1 MMLKLNQKT
10 LRDNI
15 ELKGIG
21 LHNGIEVNLILRPSK
36 PNTGIIFKRVD
47 LKNNNTI
54 RADFKNVIEPIL
66 CTKLENEYGVS
77 VSTVEHLMAA
87 FYGEGIDNAL
97 VEVDAPEIPIM
108 DGSAVDFVDAIRSV
122 GIEEQSESRKF
133 IKALKKVEVKDG
145 DKYISIEPLS
155 NDLIIDFEIIF
166 NNPLIRTRRKEFKLS
181 NGDLTPIYNSRTF
194 CLYEDIDSIKK
205 LGLAKGGSLENAIV
219 VQGDKILNEDGL
231 RNRHEFV
238 YHKILDCLG
247 DIMLSGNRIFGHIK
261 TSQGGHA
268 LTNKLLK
275 KFFSDR
281 SNWNF
286 ENSKNLEKQ
295 NQNPYVNSV
304 AIGV

>member
-1 MMLKLNQKT
+1 MLKLNQKT